1 MGMYN
6 ELNSISR
13 AVNGQTI
20 QKIKKDEYKNNLND
34 LKIQLRELLQIEILE
49 GLKNNENIFD
59 FDYKMHTIES
69 VLNGRELQADKITFL
84 KYKNELK
91 NHMLQSYYSIANQT
105 RIIYNRT
112 NEQTSE
118 QERIKLDILEIK
130 KQQEAEKLKKLQQ
143 QNTQKQQKAQNKNFV
158 IYKNKNNNNIG
169 LYIYNIIKWSM
180 LLTFGVAFG
189 LVYMVIKA
197 ACDRK

>member
-1 MGMYN
+1 MYN
-6 ELNSISR
+6 ELNNISR

-34 LKIQLRELLQIEILE
+34 LKIQLKELLQIEILE

-59 FDYKMHTIES
+59 FDYKIHTIES

-91 NHMLQSYYSIANQT
+91 NFMLQSYYSIANQT

-118 QERIKLDILEIK
+118 QECIKLEILEIK
-130 KQQEAEKLKKLQQ
+130 KQQEAEKLKKLQT
-143 QNTQKQQKAQNKNFV
+143 QNAQKQQTQKKI
-158 IYKNKNNNNIG
+158 IYKNNNTSFG
-169 LYIYNIIKWSM
+169 IYFLKIIKWSM
-180 LLTFGVAFG
+180 LLIFGVAFG

>member
-6 ELNSISR
+6 ELNNISR

-20 QKIKKDEYKNNLND
+20 QKMRKDEYKNNLND
-34 LKIQLRELLQIEILE
+34 LKIQLKELLQIEILE

-59 FDYKMHTIES
+59 FDYKIHTIES

-91 NHMLQSYYSIANQT
+91 NYMLQSYYSIANQT

-112 NEQTSE
+112 NEQTNE
-118 QERIKLDILEIK
+118 QERIKLEILEIK
-130 KQQEAEKLKKLQQ
+130 KQQEAEKLKKLQT
-143 QNTQKQQKAQNKNFV
+143 QNAQKQQTQTKQKQV
-158 IYKNKNNNNIG
+158 VRYNNGNNWG
-169 LYIYNIIKWSM
+169 VYLLKIIKWSI